1 MDQYTNEQLLFE
13 LIRRNTIY
21 EAPYEIKFAGKGWK
35 KIAVPVGRNA
45 SVSIHF
51 DIDDLKELIV
61 LALVGKGE

>member
-21 EAPYEIKFAGKGWK
+21 EAPFEIKFAGKGWK
-35 KIAVPVGRNA
+35 RINVAVGRNA

-51 DIDDLKELIV
+51 DIDDLKELSV
-61 LALVGKGE
+61 LALVGEEE